1 LLVQLNFITT
11 TEGEQNEIIERA
23 FDRRRLSPLL
33 CSILPIVWYESRF
46 GMEESIVIIEKL
58 SALTDTELPYLFY
71 ALDAR

>member
-1 LLVQLNFITT
+1 LLVHFDFLTT
-11 TEGEQNEIIERA
+11 SEVEQNEIIERA

-33 CSILPIVWYESRF
+33 SSILPIVWYESRF